1 MIKIKN
7 LSKSFFTNTVLQGV
21 DLEIEEGKLT
31 TLLGENGSGKSTLL
45 NILSGYELPDE
56 GSVTYKD
63 TSLDNINF
71 PYKHD
76 IFFVHEKINYTLS
89 ITVNEYIS
97 ILKNQIPNWNEKLF
111 QRMVKDRKI
120 DLNNNFQNF
129 SRGQK
134 MQVAL
139 MIGIASNP
147 KVLLLDEIT
156 SVIDVYGRKYFLD
169 LLEKFVSKGN
179 TVVITTNIINE
190 LEFYTDNLVV
200 IKNKKIVLNK
210 NVDEIPNQF
219 VKIRNPGNSDHP
231 IFSHENC
238 VWSGVNSDKSVSYI
252 VPADLYNAS
261 KVPNELIDK
270 RKSTLE
276 DVFIYY
282 FSQVGNSED
291 INENAA

>member
-1 MIKIKN
+1 M
-7 LSKSFFTNTVLQGV
+7 

-56 GSVTYKD
+56 GSVTYD
-63 TSLDNINF
+63 EVPLDNVNF
-71 PYKHD
+71 PFKHD
-76 IFFVHEKINYTLS
+76 IFFVHEKLDYTLS
-89 ITVNEYIS
+89 ITIKEYIS
-97 ILKNQIPNWNEKLF
+97 ILRKRVPNWNARLF
-111 QRMVKDRKI
+111 RKMVKDRKI

-139 MIGIASNP
+139 MIGLASAP

-169 LLEKFVSKGN
+169 LLEKYVSQGN

-200 IKNKKIVLNK
+200 IKDRKVVLNK
-210 NVDEIPNQF
+210 KVEDIPSQF
-219 VKIRNPGNSDHP
+219 IKIRNPGNMVHP
-231 IFSHENC
+231 VFSHENC
-238 VWSGVNSDKSVSYI
+238 VWSGVNSDKSISYI
-252 VPADLYNAS
+252 IPVGLYEDC
-261 KVPNELIDK
+261 KVPDELLDK

-282 FSQVGNSED
+282 FSQVENCEENNED
-291 INENAA
+291 AA

>member
-63 TSLDNINF
+63 ISLDNINF

-210 NVDEIPNQF
+210 SVDEIPNQF
-219 VKIRNPGNSDHP
+219 VKIRNPGDSDHP
-231 IFSHENC
+231 IFSHDNC
-238 VWSGVNSDKSVSYI
+238 VWSGVNSDKSISYI
-252 VPADLYNAS
+252 VPVDLYSTS
-261 KVPNELIDK
+261 KIPSELIDR

-282 FSQVGNSED
+282 FIQVGNSED

>member
-1 MIKIKN
+1 MLKIKN
-7 LSKSFFTNTVLQGV
+7 LRKSFFSNTILENIN
-21 DLEIEEGKLT
+21 LEIEEGKLT
-31 TLLGENGSGKSTLL
+31 TLLGENGCGKSTLL

-63 TSLDNINF
+63 TSLDSINF
-71 PYKHD
+71 SFKHD

-89 ITVNEYIS
+89 ITVNEYITM
-97 ILKNQIPNWNEKLF
+97 LKSQIPNWNEVLF
-111 QRMVKDRKI
+111 AKMVKDRKI

-139 MIGIASNP
+139 MIGLASSP
-147 KVLLLDEIT
+147 KILLLDEIT

-169 LLEKFVSKGN
+169 LLEKYVAQGN

-200 IKNKKIVLNK
+200 IKDKEIVLNK
-210 NVDEIPNQF
+210 NVKDIPKQF
-219 VKIRNPGNSDHP
+219 IKIRNPGSSEHP
-231 IFSHENC
+231 IFTNEKC
-238 VWSGVNSDKSVSYI
+238 VWSNVNSDKSVSYI
-252 VPADLYNAS
+252 IPVDLYNKS
-261 KVPNELIDK
+261 EIPKELLDK

-282 FSQVGNSED
+282 FSQVNSSED
-291 INENAA
+291 QNENAA